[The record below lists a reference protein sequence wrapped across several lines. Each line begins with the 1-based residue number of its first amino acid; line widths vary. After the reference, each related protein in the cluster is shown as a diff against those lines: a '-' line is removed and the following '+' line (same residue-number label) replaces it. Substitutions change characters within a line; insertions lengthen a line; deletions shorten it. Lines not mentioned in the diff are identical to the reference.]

1 MNKKSIFKIQ
11 SKYLN
16 VTNNK
21 KQLKAIKN
29 LEHVYYE
36 RFHIC
41 SRHIKQNLF

>member
-29 LEHVYYE
+29 LEHWSMKDSTFV
-36 RFHIC
+36 HDI
-41 SRHIKQNLF
+41 